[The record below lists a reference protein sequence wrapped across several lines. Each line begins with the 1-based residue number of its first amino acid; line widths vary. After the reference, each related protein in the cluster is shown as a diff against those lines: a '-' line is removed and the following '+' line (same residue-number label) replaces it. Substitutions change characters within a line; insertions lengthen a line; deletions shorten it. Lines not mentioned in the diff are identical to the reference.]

1 MSTVIAMYCVTYK
14 VRIIFTE
21 WSFIFYDSKQTST
34 PLHLRGLLLRGEVF
48 EGAPRSSKHLR
59 EGAALCRDARRDK
72 VPSETSLSLSTSR
85 KACFFML
92 KLTEKY

>member
-34 PLHLRGLLLRGEVF
+34 PLHLWGFYYEVKYLRVRRAPPSIFVRAQPFVGMPEGTKSLRKQVF
-48 EGAPRSSKHLR
+48 RFLQAERLVF
-59 EGAALCRDARRDK
+59 LC
-72 VPSETSLSLSTSR
+72 SN
-85 KACFFML
+85 
-92 KLTEKY
+92 